1 MYIRFTAKEVLVRG
15 NRITNDFWWSQL
27 SKEPFI
33 DKFYTSNW
41 FNYLKKKKK
50 KKHLAKKTSSADD
63 VYWLELPLYSL
74 KKRDNMWR
82 NYNIA
87 EKYKFWY
94 CILAVVLDSLFF
106 NGLSNKVM

>member
-1 MYIRFTAKEVLVRG
+1 MTFGDHNLARNPLLRTFTPQTGLLTE
-15 NRITNDFWWSQL
+15 
-27 SKEPFI
+27 
-33 DKFYTSNW
+33 
-41 FNYLKKKKK
+41 KKK

-106 NGLSNKVM
+106 NGWVIKLCKIGHFVKLKRFR